1 MDLEKLIDKVAE
13 NGKLEDME
21 ELSEM
26 LEHTMQIVK
35 NYDEDCYKKYEMKLY
50 KMAYGLHLNKSMAEE
65 IVHNMRPSGMR
76 WTYSEVEEMQRQ
88 RGLGDIDTP
97 SFFTVINSAY
107 NDYRD
112 IFGEDIE
119 MYIKFTLDFIEDEDA
134 KDGKVFLY
142 FTTLGK

>member
-1 MDLEKLIDKVAE
+1 MDLQKLIDKVAE

-21 ELSEM
+21 DLGEM
-26 LEHTMQIVK
+26 LEQAMEIVEK
-35 NYDEDCYKKYEMKLY
+35 YDEDCYKKFEMKLY
-50 KMAYGLHLNKSMAEE
+50 KMAYGLHLNKQMAEE
-65 IVHNMRPSGMR
+65 IVHNMRPYGMR
-76 WTYSEVEEMQRQ
+76 WSYVEVEEMQRQ
-88 RGLGDIDTP
+88 RGINDIDTP

-112 IFGEDIE
+112 ILGEDIE

-142 FTTLGK
+142 FTTLSE